1 VQLTG
6 FQNEGGVA
14 LQLAYKGPD
23 TGGQWLYTRSED
35 SAKPA
40 DDDSKEGWGLELFA
54 IPPGASLTPLKY
66 PAAAL
71 VGDSKAVPVISF
83 DSAADFRRYV
93 PKCPEVNYAWRFY
106 GKASIAIAGEYT
118 FCTSS
123 DDGSLLYMD
132 LTPGD
137 DLKLSLLID
146 NDGLH
151 GNRQYCRTLTLGTGI
166 YQTKVTG
173 FQAGGGISMQLR
185 YQVCIC
191 GDLTR

>member
-1 VQLTG
+1 M
-6 FQNEGGVA
+6 
-14 LQLAYKGPD
+14 
-23 TGGQWLYTRSED
+23 QWLYTRSED

-40 DDDSKEGWGLELFA
+40 DDDSKQGWGLQLFA
-54 IPPGASLTPLKY
+54 IPSGTSVTPLTY
-66 PAAAL
+66 STAAL

-106 GKASIAIAGEYT
+106 GKAFIATAGQYT

-166 YQTKVTG
+166 YQTKVCL
-173 FQAGGGISMQLR
+173 FPHGI
-185 YQVCIC
+185 VACIP
-191 GDLTR
+191 LF